1 MKWEL
6 RLSREAIAALYRIER
21 GIAKRVSAALDALA
35 VDPTSANLQ
44 PDEDDPSR
52 YWIAVEG
59 DHTIW
64 LEILDERHA
73 IRVIEIE

>member
-21 GIAKRVSAALDALA
+21 GVARNVSAALDALA
-35 VDPTSANLQ
+35 DDPTSANLQ
-44 PDEDDPSR
+44 PDEEDASR

-59 DHTIW
+59 DYTIW
-64 LEILDERHA
+64 LEIIDA
-73 IRVIEIE
+73 IRVIDIE